1 MGHDFGLK
9 PYQQAAAARIMR
21 EFDPANPGK
30 GRDAFVLADEAGLG
44 KTFIALQVIADMYEG
59 AGPGNRRAKARLNVY
74 YMCSNQ
80 RILKQNGEKLKR
92 YLSRQY
98 PVQMPKMDRLSQA
111 FCDDV
116 EGSRGKEGIALYTMS
131 ASLLDTTHSAGA
143 QAERRSM
150 IEVLA
155 DVREPEHGPLV
166 CLCKPLSEIDPVF
179 LQTLTRFKKKPE
191 DGMPDTEEAIRQF
204 LRKVTK
210 TWVQL
215 LQEKLNA
222 AAAEDAQ
229 EKKPGDVEKEN
240 TEASADTLSGDWE
253 DHFPYMRRVFNA
265 YSIAKNPPHL
275 IILDEFHKMDGVE
288 EDSSKALGEL
298 RALIRGT
305 DVKQLYLSATPYR
318 FTVADREQLEEG
330 CDDLPE
336 DAAWKAAEASDP
348 ENDSEKETVS
358 AFRSFDD
365 FVRFFLQ
372 KPGEADDVIQAFNA
386 HKKALEQLQ
395 AAPDEQKADLWKTA
409 SGQAE
414 LLAEKLRSFMTRSER
429 DRLAGLPP
437 EEYGEVGS
445 DIWKEDCDL
454 LRIAKDWQPERAAY
468 LRQIPGVYSFALK
481 FNYKDRAFNTGA
493 GKKSS
498 GHRYKT
504 LDFSEEPEQTD
515 YLWRGTIRDGKY
527 DLQPPKDEA
536 WNFHPKLQAID
547 RNHVRGMEKLLW
559 MPPIRPNYQAEEDSA
574 FAGKTAEKLSKL
586 LVFSN
591 YQFLPRALGS
601 LFSETVLQ
609 RNREAAKGQLFEK
622 NAIHDVLHL
631 PFNDVKALAQL
642 VPLQA
647 LHRPELTCDK
657 LVAQY
662 RTQAQSDAE
671 WAIVEGQLWKAIGSP
686 QVCLYRLVQSD
697 AAQTETIIDRWSETL
712 AEAFLKWA
720 QQPERLFAGDAHT
733 TQSAWAWYFFQN
745 QKESDL
751 QRIEKREM
759 SANRFPWQE
768 PACSVWRWLCQD
780 GLALLDQ
787 ADPKRILKRMLS
799 YPEGEHDGMDARKTV
814 LMAVLTRVLEE
825 KIKEWLAEKDAQQS
839 AEKLLGSRYV
849 PPAASIREWVK
860 EAAGTICRLYLEQPL
875 QAMNGY
881 FQKEPIRW
889 ALAADGVENGNALI
903 RYCANGNLQAV
914 LEEYMFLCDN
924 DPWKMAAQLHAVGR
938 LEGSKVHLLTE
949 IIDRNESIRA
959 QAAALKKWVAKHPQ
973 AETVKAQIRGL
984 EKSIRAFPE
993 VDYSAL
999 EEVLRQLRAAL
1010 GMDAAEESEVPVSKE
1025 LDQQALAE
1033 LNRQLTAIV
1042 ETGKQDLPH
1051 IRCSFSE
1058 RYTADVDDAKS
1069 HNHGWEA
1076 AVQQAFN
1083 SPFWPMILTTT
1094 SVAQEGLDFH
1104 QYCRRIMHYTLPST
1118 PMALEQREGRIDR
1131 FHGYI
1136 QRLRQAKRKAASTLS
1151 WEELFADEN
1160 ETGVIPGWVV
1170 PKELCPGDVPAMER
1184 ILAFLPGTSE
1194 ALAWERLKEAKR
1206 HYRNAIGMPDDLTLV
1221 GELKAICKRLNEGKA
1236 PDAPYRLSDLFPN
1249 LTPTRTKGDR

>member
-9 PYQQAAAARIMR
+9 PYQKAAAARIMR

-59 AGPGNRRAKARLNVY
+59 AGPGNRAEHNRLNVY

-111 FCDDV
+111 FRDDL

-143 QAERRSM
+143 QAERSSM
-150 IEVLA
+150 LQVLA
-155 DVREPEHGPLV
+155 DVQDVDQVPLV
-166 CLCKPLSEIDPVF
+166 CTCKPLAAIDPVF

-191 DGMPDTEEAIRQF
+191 GGKPDTEEAIRQF
-204 LRKVTK
+204 LQKVTK
-210 TWVQL
+210 KWVLL

-222 AAAEDAQ
+222 VAAETTQ
-229 EKKPGDVEKEN
+229 EKKTGDVENEN

-288 EDSSKALGEL
+288 GDSSKALGEL
-298 RALIRGT
+298 RELIRGT

-330 CDDLPE
+330 CDDFPE
-336 DAAWKAAEASDP
+336 DSAWTVAEADDP

-395 AAPDEQKADLWKTA
+395 AAPEEQKAALWKTA
-409 SGQAE
+409 AGQAE

-437 EEYGEVGS
+437 EEYGETGANS
-445 DIWKEDCDL
+445 WQGMDL
-454 LRIAKDWQPERAAY
+454 LRIAKDWQPDKAAY

-481 FNYKDRAFNTGA
+481 FNYKNKAFNA
-493 GKKSS
+493 GSEKKSS
-498 GHRYKT
+498 DHRYKT
-504 LDFSEEPEQTD
+504 LAFSEEPEKTD
-515 YLWRGTIRDGKY
+515 YLWRGTIKDGKY
-527 DLQPPKDEA
+527 DLQPPKEED

-574 FAGKTAEKLSKL
+574 FAGKTAEQLSKL

-609 RNREAAKGQLFEK
+609 RNRETAKGQLFEE

-671 WAIVEGQLWKAIGSP
+671 WAIVEGQLWQAIGSP
-686 QVCLYRLVQSD
+686 QVCLYRLVQKD
-697 AAQTETIIDRWSETL
+697 AEQIEEIIDRWVEPLTN
-712 AEAFLKWA
+712 AFLTWA
-720 QQPERLFAGDAHT
+720 QQPERLFAKNAHT

-745 QKESDL
+745 QKETDL
-751 QRIEKREM
+751 QRIEKRGM
-759 SANRFPWQE
+759 SVKRFPWQE

-799 YPEGEHDGMDARKTV
+799 YPEGEHDGTDARKTV

-825 KIKEWLAEKDAQQS
+825 KIKEWLAEQDAQQPV
-839 AEKLLGSRYV
+839 EKLLGSRYV
-849 PPAASIREWVK
+849 PSAADIREWVK
-860 EAAGTICRLYLEQPL
+860 EAAGTICSLYLEQTL

-889 ALAADGVENGNALI
+889 ALAAAGVKGGNDLL

-924 DPWKMAAQLHAVGR
+924 DLWKMAAQLHAIGR
-938 LEGSKVHLLTE
+938 LEGSKVHILTE
-949 IIDRNESIRA
+949 TIDRNESIRA
-959 QAAALKKWVAKHPQ
+959 QAAALQKWVAKTPQ
-973 AETVKAQIRGL
+973 AATVKAQICGL

-999 EEVLRQLRAAL
+999 EEVLHQLRELL
-1010 GMDAAEESEVPVSKE
+1010 GMTAAEESEPPKE
-1025 LDQQALAE
+1025 LDQQMLAALVG
-1033 LNRQLTAIV
+1033 QLTAIV
-1042 ETGKQDLPH
+1042 EAGKQDLPH
-1051 IRCSFSE
+1051 VRCSFSE
-1058 RYTADVDDAKS
+1058 RYAADVDDSKS

-1076 AVQQAFN
+1076 SVQQAFN

-1131 FHGYI
+1131 FRGYI
-1136 QRLRQAKRKAASTLS
+1136 QRLRQAKRKAASSLS

-1160 ETGVIPGWVV
+1160 DTGVIPGWVV
-1170 PKELCPGDVPAMER
+1170 PKEMCPADVPDMER

-1206 HYRNAIGMPDDLTLV
+1206 HYRNAIGMPDDLALV
-1221 GELKAICKRLNEGKA
+1221 GELEAICKQLNDVHA
-1236 PDAPYRLSDLFPN
+1236 PDAPYQLSDLFPN
-1249 LTPTRTKGDR
+1249 LTPVQTRDPQ